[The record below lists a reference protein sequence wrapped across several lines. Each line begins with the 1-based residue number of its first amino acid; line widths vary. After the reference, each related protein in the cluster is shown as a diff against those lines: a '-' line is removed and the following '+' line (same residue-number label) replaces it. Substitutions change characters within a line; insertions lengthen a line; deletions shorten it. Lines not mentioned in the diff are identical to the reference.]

1 MSNLQKITET
11 SYHCQYRDFDPG
23 FNDTIVAIATPPG
36 KGGIGIIR
44 ISGKNALGIIQS
56 IFRPIKNNHTNF
68 KIESHR
74 IYYGKIVDPR
84 KKKVTID
91 EVLVL
96 PMIAPKSYTKED
108 VVEIHAH
115 SGCAV
120 LEKILKI
127 VLEQQA
133 RLAEPGEFTRRAFL
147 NGRIDLTQ
155 AEAVIDLINAETE
168 SARKIASCQ
177 LEGWLKDKLRHIRS
191 NILKSLAEIEAQI
204 EFSDDQEEDYIEKQF
219 WNQYIYEPLKN
230 LGKTAD
236 TGQLLKHGI
245 RIALAGKPNVGKS
258 SIMNRLLSRER
269 SIVTPFPGTT
279 RDHIEESFSI
289 QSIKVRLMDT
299 AGIRESKNP
308 VEIIGIQKT
317 REKIQ
322 NADLVLMVCDISS
335 TLDPE
340 DFAIFESI
348 REKKKILVF
357 NKKDLV
363 ENEPVE
369 KIPEQWQREE
379 KIIISALKD
388 NSMDALRAQVRR
400 SVIAEGFNDD
410 PNEIIISNVR
420 QKQNIE
426 NAARAIE
433 NAMNCYDNK
442 GPMEIVAFEFQEAKK
457 EIDQALGVDIR
468 EDILDR
474 VFKNFCIGK

>member
-1 MSNLQKITET
+1 MSNLQKTET
-11 SYHCQYRDFDPG
+11 SFHCQYRDFDLS

-44 ISGKNALGIIQS
+44 ISGKNALVIVQN
-56 IFRPIKNNHTNF
+56 IFIPVKNKHKKF

-74 IYYGKIVDPR
+74 IYYGKIVDPI
-84 KKKVTID
+84 KKKITID
-91 EVLVL
+91 EVLLL
-96 PMIAPKSYTKED
+96 PMIAPRSYTKED

-115 SGCAV
+115 SGYAV
-120 LEKILKI
+120 LEKILNI
-127 VLEQQA
+127 ILQQHA
-133 RLAEPGEFTRRAFL
+133 RIAEPGEFTKRAFL
-147 NGRIDLTQ
+147 NGRLDLTQ

-177 LEGWLKDKLRHIRS
+177 LEGRLKDKLRHIQD

-204 EFSDDQEEDYIEKQF
+204 EFSDDQGEDYIEKKF
-219 WNQYIYEPLKN
+219 WIEYIYEPLKN
-230 LGKTAD
+230 LEKSAY
-236 TGQLLKHGI
+236 TGQILKDGI

-258 SIMNRLLSRER
+258 SIMNRLLCQER

-279 RDHIEESFSI
+279 RDHIEESFNI
-289 QSIKVRLMDT
+289 QGIKVRLIDT
-299 AGIRESKNP
+299 AGIRDSRNP

-322 NADLVLMVCDISS
+322 NADLILMVYDISRKPG
-335 TLDPE
+335 PE
-340 DFAIFESI
+340 DFAIFKSI

-357 NKKDLV
+357 NKKDLI
-363 ENEPVE
+363 ENEQVE
-369 KIPEQWQREE
+369 EMPEEWRKEE
-379 KIIISALKD
+379 KVIISALKD
-388 NSMDALRAQVRR
+388 KSMDALRAQIIR
-400 SVIAEGFNDD
+400 SVITEGFNDESK
-410 PNEIIISNVR
+410 EIIVSNVR

-426 NAARAIE
+426 NASKAIE
-433 NAMNCYDNK
+433 NAMRCYDSN

-457 EIDQALGVDIR
+457 EIDQALGVDIS